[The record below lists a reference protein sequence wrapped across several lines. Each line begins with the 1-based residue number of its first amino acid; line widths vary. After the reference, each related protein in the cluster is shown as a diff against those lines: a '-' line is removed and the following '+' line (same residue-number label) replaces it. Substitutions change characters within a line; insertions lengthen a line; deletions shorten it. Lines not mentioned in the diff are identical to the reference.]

1 MTELEK
7 LILRYVGE
15 RGTVQ
20 THTFR
25 CFLNSRGYSLRDPNV
40 QATLKN
46 LFTKYLVNDN
56 FTITSRIPT
65 EELLSEVYSTKS
77 SNTSSSNTSLND
89 VDKQLETFYGKATVR
104 INQVESRLTQYVDD
118 GLDDLRTEIEAVR
131 KEVDKLTKILI
142 ALLEKEDDDGRTK

>member
-77 SNTSSSNTSLND
+77 SNTPLND